1 MGWKRGLRRRSFAGR
16 RRMLY
21 IFGSVEIED
30 FTPLAR
36 AWVDS
41 AQVFA
46 AFHFPD
52 GRDHAVFLH
61 GLIGYLF
68 RLSRRRRILRIRYG
82 SLAFRHRN
90 SLVDS
95 CFAFWDFV
103 EGFWHSHK
111 AD

>member
-1 MGWKRGLRRRSFAGR
+1 MEGQELGRRSFAGR
-16 RRMLY
+16 RMLFV
-21 IFGSVEIED
+21 FGGVEIED
-30 FTPLAR
+30 LAPLSRAR
-36 AWVDS
+36 VNG

-68 RLSRRRRILRIRYG
+68 RLSRRRRILRFRHC

-111 AD
+111 ADV